1 MENKMIIAGIMLM
14 LAGLLHDYSASR
26 RHIPFT
32 SLGLATSILVDVV
45 GVTLI
50 IAGLVHKFL

>member
-1 MENKMIIAGIMLM
+1 MIIAGIMLM